1 MALLETERTRR
12 EPSVGATAH
21 RDWLRALEATTQ
33 IGKEPNRLLFDII
46 DDMAKTSPDAH
57 ALISSD
63 ESLTYGELAA
73 RSNAY
78 ARWAVAQGI
87 AKGETV
93 CLMMPNRP
101 EYMAIWLGLT
111 TVGVVVALINT
122 QLRGPSLAHCIDAVT
137 PKHLI
142 AAAEFSEELQTLKPS
157 LQTHPT
163 IWAHGGDGA
172 FESIDHVVAT
182 LSGDTLSPLE
192 RRSVTI
198 TDRALLIY
206 TSGTTGLPKA
216 ANVSHRRVL
225 TWSLWFAGL
234 MNTGPLDRVY
244 NCLPMYHSVGGIV
257 ATGAALVRGG
267 SVLIRDKFTA
277 HQFWDDI
284 ADGGCTLFQYIG
296 ELARYLVNAPSHP
309 RERAHR
315 LRLACGNGLRGDI
328 WEKFQT
334 RFAIPRILEFYAS
347 TEGNFSLYNVEGKI
361 GAIGRVPPF
370 LRHRF
375 PLALVKFD
383 DESGFPMRGEDGHCL
398 RCATGE
404 SGEAIGRIHDASAR
418 ISGEF
423 EGYSRAEQSGQKVLR
438 DVFERGDAWYRTGDL
453 MRVDESGFYYF
464 VDRIGDTFRWK
475 GENVSTSEV
484 TAAIGAFPGVK
495 EANVYGVRV
504 PGTEGAAGMAATIS
518 NGNLDLDALRGH
530 LAAWLPPYARPLFL
544 RVADRLEATATF
556 KHTKTN
562 LQREGFDPAAT
573 SDAIYFDDPAKK
585 AFVRLDAA
593 LFARI
598 TAGKVRL

>member
-1 MALLETERTRR
+1 MALLETERKRR
-12 EPSVGATAH
+12 EPSIGATAH
-21 RDWLRALEATTQ
+21 RDWLRALEATAS
-33 IGKEPNRLLFDII
+33 IAKEPTRLLFDII
-46 DDMAKTSPDAH
+46 AEAAKTSPEAP
-57 ALISSD
+57 ALIGSG
-63 ESLTYGELAA
+63 ESLTYGQLAA
-73 RSNAY
+73 RANSY
-78 ARWAVAQGI
+78 ARWAIAQGI
-87 AKGETV
+87 AKGETI

-111 TVGVVVALINT
+111 TVGVVVALVNT
-122 QLRGPSLAHCIDAVT
+122 QLRGPSLAHCIDAIT

-142 AAAEFSEELQTLKPS
+142 AAAEFSEDLQSLAPS
-157 LQTHPT
+157 LQTWPT
-163 IWAHGGDGA
+163 IWVHGDAGP
-172 FESIDHVVAT
+172 FERIDRAIAE
-182 LSGDTLSPLE
+182 LSGAPLSPSE
-192 RRSVTI
+192 RRPVTL

-216 ANVSHRRVL
+216 ANVSHQRVL
-225 TWSLWFAGL
+225 RWSLWFAGL
-234 MNTGPLDRVY
+234 TNTGPLDRVY
-244 NCLPMYHSVGGIV
+244 NCLPMHHSVGGIV

-267 SVLIRDKFTA
+267 SVLIRDKFSA

-284 ADGGCTLFQYIG
+284 ADSGCTLFQYIG
-296 ELARYLVNAPSHP
+296 ELARYLVNAPNHP

-375 PLALVKFD
+375 PLELVKFD
-383 DESGFPMRGEDGHCL
+383 DESGFPLRGEDGHCF
-398 RCATGE
+398 RCATAE

-418 ISGEF
+418 ASGEF
-423 EGYSRAEQSGQKVLR
+423 EGYSKAEQSEQKVLR

-453 MRVDESGFYYF
+453 MRLDESGFYYF

-484 TAAIGAFPGVK
+484 ASAVGAFPGIK

-504 PGTEGAAGMAATIS
+504 PGTEGAAGMAAIVCP
-518 NGNLDLDALRGH
+518 GDLDLAGLRQH

-562 LQREGFDPAAT
+562 LQRQGFDPAAT

-585 AFVRLDAA
+585 AFVRLDTA
-593 LFARI
+593 LFASI

>member
-1 MALLETERTRR
+1 
-12 EPSVGATAH
+12 
-21 RDWLRALEATTQ
+21 
-33 IGKEPNRLLFDII
+33 
-46 DDMAKTSPDAH
+46 
-57 ALISSD
+57 
-63 ESLTYGELAA
+63 
-73 RSNAY
+73 
-78 ARWAVAQGI
+78 
-87 AKGETV
+87 
-93 CLMMPNRP
+93 MMPNRP

-423 EGYSRAEQSGQKVLR
+423 EGYSRAEQSEQKVLR

-484 TAAIGAFPGVK
+484 AAAIGAFPGVK

>member
-1 MALLETERTRR
+1 MVLLETKRTKR
-12 EPSVGATAH
+12 EPGIGATAH
-21 RDWLRALEATTQ
+21 RDWLRALEATAP
-33 IGKEPNRLLFDII
+33 IAKEPNRLLFDII
-46 DDMAKTSPDAH
+46 AGVAKTSPDAP
-57 ALISSD
+57 ALIGSD
-63 ESLTYGELAA
+63 QSLTYAQLAA
-73 RSNAY
+73 RANSY
-78 ARWAVAQGI
+78 ARWAIAQGI

-101 EYMAIWLGLT
+101 EYMAIWLGLS

-142 AAAEFSEELQTLKPS
+142 AAAALSEDLQSLAPS
-157 LQTHPT
+157 LQTRPT
-163 IWAHGGDGA
+163 IWVHGGDGA
-172 FESIDHVVAT
+172 FERIDHVVAR
-182 LSGDTLSPLE
+182 LPGEALNLWE
-192 RRSVTI
+192 RRPVTI
-198 TDRALLIY
+198 ADRALLIY

-225 TWSLWFAGL
+225 RWSLWFAGL

-244 NCLPMYHSVGGIV
+244 NCLPMNHSVGGIV

-267 SVLIRDKFTA
+267 SVLIRDKFSA

-284 ADGGCTLFQYIG
+284 TDGDCTLFQYIG

-309 RERAHR
+309 RERTHR

-328 WEKFQT
+328 WEKFRT

-361 GAIGRVPPF
+361 GAVGRVPPF
-370 LRHRF
+370 LHHSF

-383 DESGFPMRGEDGHCL
+383 DASSLPMRDEDGHCR

-404 SGEAIGRIHDASAR
+404 TGEAIGRIHDASAR
-418 ISGEF
+418 ISSEF
-423 EGYSRAEQSGQKVLR
+423 EGYSKAEQSEQKVLR

-484 TAAIGAFPGVK
+484 AAAIGAFPGVK

-504 PGTEGAAGMAATIS
+504 PGTDGAAGMAAIICD
-518 NGNLDLDALRGH
+518 GNPDLAALREH

-544 RVADRLEATATF
+544 RLPDRLEATATF
-556 KHTKTN
+556 KHTKTS

-573 SDAIYFDDPAKK
+573 SDAIYFDDPVKK
-585 AFVRLDAA
+585 AFVPLDAA

-598 TAGKVRL
+598 AAGKVRL